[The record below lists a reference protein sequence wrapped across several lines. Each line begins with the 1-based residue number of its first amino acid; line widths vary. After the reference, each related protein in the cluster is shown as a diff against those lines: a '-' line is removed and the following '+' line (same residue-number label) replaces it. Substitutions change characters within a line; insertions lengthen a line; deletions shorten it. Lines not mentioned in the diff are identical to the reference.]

1 MYSREELKS
10 WFEENDYPKSRSIAK
25 RKRPEIYQSMID
37 QTSFLNDTHI
47 VPTMGL
53 RCHCV
58 INDIYSIPLCPT
70 CGAQLKKTGIK
81 DEHGYYGFTS
91 FCSHKCGNET
101 RIKKMQETTLERYGE
116 TNAMKNEEVKNKAV
130 ATEMKKREEDPRRRE
145 RFIEKRQA
153 TIKERYGEDGLANES
168 ITQKRKNTNMERYG
182 VDNPFQL
189 EDFVEK
195 SQATMKERYGTV
207 NVWDIEGVREKYEN
221 TMKERYGETSYFKT
235 DEFLE
240 KSRNTNNERYGVDYY
255 VQSEQFK
262 EKSKRTMKERYGKEN
277 YSQIHIDD
285 DILEVLSDESI
296 MGDIYDEAGFVRKM
310 ASRLNV
316 DKKTISRRLK
326 SHGIHVNNVISSSI
340 KENDMCA
347 YIESI
352 YDGKILTSDS
362 SVIAPK
368 HLDVHLPEI
377 GVAFEFN
384 GLYWHSSKFK
394 SNDYHQRKSIDCME
408 KGVQLFHIW
417 EDDWDNNREI
427 VKKLIKRA
435 VGVVDEERIWARKCY
450 FTDEVTYA
458 EVRDILEN
466 NHIQGTIKNGI
477 RVGLRDKATEEL
489 VACCLFL
496 DKGDGE
502 FELTR
507 YATTKNVVGGLSK
520 ILSHFKKIREC
531 KKIVSFARLDVS
543 HGDLYE
549 KTGFTKVHI
558 TAPSL
563 WYFDSSASVRLPRH
577 SFMKHKL
584 PSILD
589 DFDEELTEKENMIK
603 HGLVPIYDAG
613 MIKYEMVL

>member
-1 MYSREELKS
+1 
-10 WFEENDYPKSRSIAK
+10 
-25 RKRPEIYQSMID
+25 MID
-37 QTSFLNDTHI
+37 QTSFLHDTHI

-70 CGAQLKKTGIK
+70 GGEMCKKSSIK
-81 DEHGYYGFTS
+81 DDYGYYGFST
-91 FCSHKCGNET
+91 FCSTECGNSS
-101 RIKKMQETTLERYGE
+101 RIKKMQETTKKRFGTE
-116 TNAMKNEEVKNKAV
+116 NPQKNKEV
-130 ATEMKKREEDPRRRE
+130 RKRTEETIRRIKEDDPTWQQK
-145 RFIEKRQA
+145 INEKRKT
-153 TIKERYGEDGLANES
+153 TITDRYGEDGLADAS
-168 ITQKRKNTNMERYG
+168 IVQKRKKTNMERYG
-182 VDNPFQL
+182 VDNPFQH

-195 SQATMKERYGTV
+195 YQKTMKERYGTS
-207 NVWDIEGVREKYEN
+207 NVWDIEGVREKYES
-221 TMKERYGETSYFKT
+221 TIKERYGETSYVKT
-235 DEFLE
+235 EEFLD
-240 KSRNTNNERYGVDYY
+240 KSRNTNNERYGVDFY

-262 EKSKRTMKERYGKEN
+262 EKSKRTMKDRYGKEH

-417 EDDWDNNREI
+417 EDDWDNNREV

-435 VGVVDEERIWARKCY
+435 VGVVEEERIWARKCY

-489 VACCLFL
+489 VACCLFS
-496 DKGDGE
+496 DKGYGE